1 MFGLKRQQESG
12 RRRLTIT
19 PRAQY
24 LARDMHSPAHPS
36 DLHSVPVK
44 FVKGIG
50 PKKSALLE
58 QAGIRTVEDLL
69 LHIPRRY
76 IDRTTVLSIA
86 GLRSLTL
93 ASAQNPPADPAD
105 AAAEPRREYTV
116 LGEVRSFRV
125 LGFGGKSRFLLVLAD
140 PTGSLQCVWFGGVQ
154 YWRNMFRIGETLAVS
169 GVPGMYGGLLQFVH
183 PDIDRIAA
191 GGEGEDAAPPTQWVD
206 ALNTG
211 GLVPMYPSGQDLA
224 RAGLDSGGLRR
235 VIAGALKI
243 YGDRFPEILPTTIT
257 GARGLIPARTALQSV
272 HRPSSRHELEEAL
285 RRLKYEEL
293 FRFQLKL
300 AIKRRV
306 VREESGGIAFDVRST
321 LARALVDSLP
331 FALTRA
337 QVRVVREITADMGSP
352 KVMNRLLQGDVG
364 SGKTVVALIAMLIA
378 ASNGYQSVFMA
389 PTELLAE
396 QHFRTLRRLLAG
408 SPVNIRLLVGA
419 QKSAL
424 RRDVLGDIREGTAQI
439 VVGTHALFEKEV
451 AFARLGFV
459 VIDEQHR
466 FGVMQRAS
474 LRGKG
479 ANPDVLVMTATP
491 IPRTLSLTLY
501 GDLDVSVIDELP
513 PGRTPVTTVLRSDAD
528 LPSVASFVRE
538 QVASG
543 RQAYYVYPLIEESEK
558 LDLKA
563 ATVHYNHLR
572 ADVFPDLRLGL
583 IHGRLSAEERDDV
596 MDRFTRG
603 AIDVLVAT
611 TVIEVG
617 IDVSNA
623 TVMVIENAERFG
635 LSQLHQLR
643 GRVGRGSD
651 RSFCI
656 LVAKRWV
663 AAKAARSATRTAPS
677 AADQQ
682 MLAGRRLAA
691 MVATTDGFRIAE
703 TDLQIRGPGDF
714 FGTRQSGLPEFRIAD
729 IVADAALLD
738 AARDDA
744 FAIVESDPRLARTE
758 HRPLLAYLRSRYHDE
773 MKLIDVG

>member
-1 MFGLKRQQESG
+1 
-12 RRRLTIT
+12 
-19 PRAQY
+19 
-24 LARDMHSPAHPS
+24 MHFPSNPS
-36 DLHSVPVK
+36 DLHSIPVQ

-69 LHIPRRY
+69 LHVPRRY

-86 GLRSLTL
+86 RLREETL
-93 ASAQNPPADPAD
+93 AGAQSDAPGVGDPRV
-105 AAAEPRREYTV
+105 EGVRREFTV
-116 LGEVRSFRV
+116 IGEVRSFRV
-125 LGFGGKSRFLLVLAD
+125 LGFGAKSRFLLVLAD
-140 PTGSLQCVWFGGVQ
+140 RTGSLQCVWFGGVQ
-154 YWRNMFRIGETLAVS
+154 YWKTMFRIGETLAVS
-169 GVPGMYGGLLQFVH
+169 GEPGMYGAILQFVH
-183 PDIDRIAA
+183 PDIDRIATSV
-191 GGEGEDAAPPTQWVD
+191 EGEHDPGATQWVD
-206 ALNTG
+206 TLNTG
-211 GLVPMYPSGQDLA
+211 GLVPMYPSGQELA
-224 RAGLDSGGLRR
+224 RAGLDSGGFRR
-235 VIAGALKI
+235 VIAGAWKT
-243 YGDRFPEILPTTIT
+243 YGNLFPEILPRAVTD
-257 GARGLIPARTALQSV
+257 ARGLVSARAALQSV
-272 HRPSSRHELEEAL
+272 HRPASRTDLQEGL

-293 FRFQLKL
+293 FRFQIKL
-300 AIKRRV
+300 AMKRRTM
-306 VREESGGIAFDVRST
+306 REESGGIAFTVKSN
-321 LARALVDSLP
+321 LARTLVDSLP

-337 QVRVVREITADMGSP
+337 QVKVVQEITADMGAP
-352 KVMNRLLQGDVG
+352 RVMNRLLQGDVG
-364 SGKTVVALIAMLIA
+364 SGKTVVALLAMLIA
-378 ASNGYQSVFMA
+378 ADNGYQSVFMV

-396 QHFRTLRRLLAG
+396 QHFRTLRRLLAD

-424 RRDVLGDIREGTAQI
+424 RRDLLEDIRRGTAQI
-439 VVGTHALFEKEV
+439 IVGTHALFEKEV

-466 FGVMQRAS
+466 FGVIQRAT
-474 LRGKG
+474 LRSKG

-513 PGRTPVTTVLRSDAD
+513 RDRKPVTTVLKSDEDMA
-528 LPSVASFVRE
+528 SVASFVRE
-538 QVASG
+538 QVREG
-543 RQAYYVYPLIEESEK
+543 RQAYFVYPLIEESEK

-563 ATVHYNHLR
+563 ATVHYNRLQKE
-572 ADVFPDLRLGL
+572 VFPDLRLGL
-583 IHGRLSAEERDDV
+583 IHGRLAGEERDAV
-596 MDRFTRG
+596 MDRFIRG
-603 AIDVLVAT
+603 EIDILVAT

-656 LVAKRWV
+656 LVAKRWI
-663 AAKAARSATRTAPS
+663 AARVGRAAARGTAL

-682 MLAGRRLAA
+682 LLAERRLAA

-703 TDLQIRGPGDF
+703 TDLQLRGPGDF
-714 FGTRQSGLPEFRIAD
+714 FGTRQSGIPEFKIAD
-729 IVADAALLD
+729 ILADAALLD
-738 AARDDA
+738 EARADA
-744 FAIVESDPRLARTE
+744 LAIVESDPHLGKSE
-758 HRPLLAYLRSRYHDE
+758 HRSLLSYLRSRYHDE